1 MKDTPLSTEQNEKGK
16 DKPEDEANIA
26 EFSYCLLLGQNNQP
40 SNPSFPYVSPLP
52 TLNQKQ
58 RSLSHFPFILVGIS
72 SNLFGFLNFGSAL
85 DQTSQES
92 KIIHHL
98 LPMKMTTCHEQRR
111 GSRGAQD
118 PDGGH
123 GGCERRGQD
132 SSNANNTD
140 ANNTEANNTDTGH
153 SRLGPTE
160 LLSTEG
166 EKSVHSDQTL
176 INMIES
182 LRQKCDLTAFSKQL
196 LLAAEDARRA
206 RQKLAD
212 SVGSLQEVLA
222 EFAPDEAPSSN
233 QDEPQQPRQQS
244 THDEEATALSPPI
257 NAPLDECQP
266 GVVKR
271 TDPTPLRPTPS
282 MVGLYVPTPPSQ
294 RSKQAASGRIHVAN
308 QWGLC
313 TSPYNPADFAHR
325 EEAIGSYYYPHF
337 APQPCDTGG
346 PFGYLHHH
354 HTAAAVIPPE
364 YHYWLYPLARRSEGL
379 KLENAAGSASSMVV
393 GASPAPR
400 ARSSVA
406 RDPLLAHFARRRL
419 SSNTIGSHGQPPAA
433 ERGLP
438 GSFRWS

>member
-1 MKDTPLSTEQNEKGK
+1 
-16 DKPEDEANIA
+16 
-26 EFSYCLLLGQNNQP
+26 
-40 SNPSFPYVSPLP
+40 
-52 TLNQKQ
+52 
-58 RSLSHFPFILVGIS
+58 
-72 SNLFGFLNFGSAL
+72 
-85 DQTSQES
+85 
-92 KIIHHL
+92 
-98 LPMKMTTCHEQRR
+98 MTTCHEQRR

-132 SSNANNTD
+132 SSNANNT
-140 ANNTEANNTDTGH
+140 EANNTDTGH

-176 INMIES
+176 MNMIES
-182 LRQKCDLTAFSKQL
+182 LRQKCDLLTQFIAAQNADQKLQNSDNDNDHPLQHRLQQTAP
-196 LLAAEDARRA
+196 LAAKDAQRA

-212 SVGSLQEVLA
+212 SVGSLQKVLA

-233 QDEPQQPRQQS
+233 QDEPKQPQQQETR
-244 THDEEATALSPPI
+244 DEEASAWSSAI
-257 NAPLDECQP
+257 NAPMDERQP
-266 GVVKR
+266 RAAKR
-271 TDPTPLRPTPS
+271 TDPTPLRPIPS
-282 MVGLYVPTPPSQ
+282 MVGLYVPTLPSQ

-308 QWGLC
+308 QWGYDA
-313 TSPYNPADFAHR
+313 SPCNPADFAHR

-337 APQPCDTGG
+337 APQPCGTGG

-354 HTAAAVIPPE
+354 HTAAAVIPSE

-379 KLENAAGSASSMVV
+379 KLGNAAGSASSMVV
-393 GASPAPR
+393 EASPAPR
-400 ARSSVA
+400 ARSIVA
-406 RDPLLAHFARRRL
+406 PDPLLAHFAGRRL
-419 SSNTIGSHGQPPAA
+419 SSNTIGSHGQPSVA